1 MPQGET
7 PADDVSRR
15 RRTGKLA
22 RMNVAYNAERLA
34 QVAQEMG
41 LRLVVLFGSRAR
53 GRPPPA
59 PDSDV
64 DIAVLGMPE
73 ARYRDGF
80 EALYEVFPEHPLD
93 VVRLENADPLFR
105 HEIMHQGVLLW
116 GDPILF
122 SEYRAYAYRDFTD
135 AADLFA
141 LERALF
147 AKKMKRLEAEL
158 RDSA

>member
-1 MPQGET
+1 M
-7 PADDVSRR
+7 D
-15 RRTGKLA
+15 L
-22 RMNVAYNAERLA
+22 AYNPERLA
-34 QVAQEMG
+34 QLAQEMG
-41 LRLVVLFGSRAR
+41 LRLVVLFGSRAK

-80 EALYEVFPEHPLD
+80 EALYEVFPDHPLD
-93 VVRLENADPLFR
+93 VVRLESADPLFR
-105 HEIMHQGVLLW
+105 QEIMHRSILLW

-122 SEYRAYAYRDFTD
+122 CEYRAYAYRDFTD

-141 LERALF
+141 LEKTLF
-147 AKKMKRLEAEL
+147 AKKMKRLEEEL
-158 RDSA
+158 SDSP